1 MNENLTNWAFSL
13 RHNERLIGGAQ
24 PGRGCNVNDYVD
36 EGRVTVSSA
45 ATAGHSALL
54 LCFSRPLTNAS
65 WAIFWQMVS
74 FSCFY
79 SFRIITFF
87 CLTFLSLVLV
97 RLCVVILKIK

>member
-65 WAIFWQMVS
+65 WAIFFGRWCPFPVFILFVS
-74 FSCFY
+74 LHFS
-79 SFRIITFF
+79 
-87 CLTFLSLVLV
+87 V
-97 RLCVVILKIK
+97 